1 MRLFSPFAKVEHGCF
16 RRALDMLYCAALEGK
31 LKVQRRLVRILRRSG
46 LAGMAA
52 AFLDAG
58 GPILP
63 LGAQA
68 AYLINPIMGG
78 PSGKWNDFGK
88 ILEDPDAISELI
100 VMLRKKE
107 DNQ

>member
-1 MRLFSPFAKVEHGCF
+1 MGGIV
-16 RRALDMLYCAALEGK
+16 
-31 LKVQRRLVRILRRSG
+31 
-46 LAGMAA
+46 A

-68 AYLINPIMGG
+68 AYMISPFMGG
-78 PSGKWNDFGK
+78 PSGSLNEFGK
-88 ILEDPDAISELI
+88 MLEDPDAVSELI

-107 DNQ
+107 DTQ

>member
-1 MRLFSPFAKVEHGCF
+1 M
-16 RRALDMLYCAALEGK
+16 
-31 LKVQRRLVRILRRSG
+31 QRRLARILRRFG
-46 LAGMAA
+46 LGDLVA

-68 AYLINPIMGG
+68 VYLLNPFMSG
-78 PSGKWNDFGK
+78 PSGTWNEFGK
-88 ILEDPDAISELI
+88 IMEDPDAISELI

-107 DNQ
+107 EPQ

>member
-1 MRLFSPFAKVEHGCF
+1 MG
-16 RRALDMLYCAALEGK
+16 G
-31 LKVQRRLVRILRRSG
+31 LV
-46 LAGMAA
+46 A

-78 PSGKWNDFGK
+78 HSGTWNEFGK
-88 ILEDPDAISELI
+88 ILEDPDAVSELI
-100 VMLRKKE
+100 VMLRNKE
-107 DNQ
+107 DTR

>member
-1 MRLFSPFAKVEHGCF
+1 M
-16 RRALDMLYCAALEGK
+16 RRALYMLYCAAVDGR
-31 LKVQRRLVRILRRSG
+31 LKVQRRFARILRRSG
-46 LAGMAA
+46 MGGLVA

-68 AYLINPIMGG
+68 AYLISPFMGG
-78 PSGKWNDFGK
+78 PSETWNEFGK
-88 ILEDPDAISELI
+88 ILEDPDAVSELI

-107 DNQ
+107 ETQ

>member
-1 MRLFSPFAKVEHGCF
+1 MK
-16 RRALDMLYCAALEGK
+16 
-31 LKVQRRLVRILRRSG
+31 RRLVRILQRSG
-46 LAGMAA
+46 MGGIVA

-68 AYLINPIMGG
+68 AYMISPFMGG
-78 PSGKWNDFGK
+78 PSGSLNEFGK
-88 ILEDPDAISELI
+88 MLEDPDAVSELI

-107 DNQ
+107 DTQ